1 MPDSQQP
8 YYVNTGN
15 GPAGPY
21 TLVAIHTMVRSG
33 QLPANVQ
40 VCPPNGQAWMSLP
53 AMEEDFFSKAVK
65 WVKDKAVNGL
75 FVNSEM
81 LEVRVSF
88 SGRTRRRSCIMTQLC
103 ILGLLILSILAI
115 VLVVMFAEGGYH
127 ELRHTFG
134 RGLTAIL
141 AYTFG
146 LLLSLPFIAFSCW
159 LMLVSLGTFVRRL
172 HDIGLSGWFCL
183 IGLVFP
189 GIWPIIVY
197 CIDSVPGA
205 NQWGTNPKGIEGD
218 VYPNPYDGTGMPVA
232 PVIPAPP
239 YPIADQERPVAQIPV
254 PPVPQPF
261 AAPANAPVCPPSS
274 TPPQQV
280 GGSQALTT
288 GLAPSDGAGVP
299 ATQSPLS
306 NQAQPFTPQHQVVPP
321 PPVALQ
327 VGAPPPFP
335 ACPPSL
341 AVSAPGTKT
350 MYYVLIAGTK
360 QGPFEAQNIVQ
371 MLASG
376 QVTADTP
383 VCVEGMEQWLPIRQ
397 VQLV

>member
-1 MPDSQQP
+1 M
-8 YYVNTGN
+8 
-15 GPAGPY
+15 
-21 TLVAIHTMVRSG
+21 
-33 QLPANVQ
+33 
-40 VCPPNGQAWMSLP
+40 
-53 AMEEDFFSKAVK
+53 
-65 WVKDKAVNGL
+65 
-75 FVNSEM
+75 
-81 LEVRVSF
+81 
-88 SGRTRRRSCIMTQLC
+88 
-103 ILGLLILSILAI
+103 AI
-115 VLVVMFAEGGYH
+115 VFVVMFAEGGYH

-205 NQWGTNPKGIEGD
+205 NQWGTNPKGIEGN
-218 VYPNPYDGTGMPVA
+218 VYPNPYGGAGMPVA

-254 PPVPQPF
+254 PLAPQPF
-261 AAPANAPVCPPSS
+261 AAPANAPVCPPSP
-274 TPPQQV
+274 TPPQV
-280 GGSQALTT
+280 GGSQALAA
-288 GLAPSDGAGVP
+288 GLAPSDGAEVP
-299 ATQSPLS
+299 TTQPTLANQPSSAASQKQVLPPPSIATQVAIP
-306 NQAQPFTPQHQVVPP
+306 QPSS
-321 PPVALQ
+321 
-327 VGAPPPFP
+327 
-335 ACPPSL
+335 ACPSSPE
-341 AVSAPGTKT
+341 VSAPGTKA
-350 MYYVLIAGTK
+350 MYYILIDGAK

-383 VCVEGMEQWLPIRQ
+383 VCVEGKEQWLPIRQ

>member
-1 MPDSQQP
+1 MPNSQKL
-8 YYVNTGN
+8 YYVNTGS

-21 TLVAIHTMVRSG
+21 PLVAIHTMVRNG

-40 VCPPNGQAWMSLP
+40 VCPPNGQSWMSLP
-53 AMEEDFFSKAVK
+53 TIEEDFFSKAVK

-88 SGRTRRRSCIMTQLC
+88 SGRTRRRNCVMTQLC

-115 VLVVMFAEGGYH
+115 VFVVMFAEGGYH

-205 NQWGTNPKGIEGD
+205 NQWGTNPKGIEGN
-218 VYPNPYDGTGMPVA
+218 VYPNPYGGAGMPVA

-254 PPVPQPF
+254 PLAPQPF
-261 AAPANAPVCPPSS
+261 AAPANAPVCPPSP
-274 TPPQQV
+274 TPPQV
-280 GGSQALTT
+280 GGSQALAA
-288 GLAPSDGAGVP
+288 GLAPSDGAEVP
-299 ATQSPLS
+299 TTQPTLANQPSSAASQKQVLPPPSIATQVAIP
-306 NQAQPFTPQHQVVPP
+306 QPSS
-321 PPVALQ
+321 
-327 VGAPPPFP
+327 
-335 ACPPSL
+335 ACPSSPE
-341 AVSAPGTKT
+341 VSAPGTKA
-350 MYYVLIAGTK
+350 MYYILIDGAK

-383 VCVEGMEQWLPIRQ
+383 VCVEGKEQWLPIRQ